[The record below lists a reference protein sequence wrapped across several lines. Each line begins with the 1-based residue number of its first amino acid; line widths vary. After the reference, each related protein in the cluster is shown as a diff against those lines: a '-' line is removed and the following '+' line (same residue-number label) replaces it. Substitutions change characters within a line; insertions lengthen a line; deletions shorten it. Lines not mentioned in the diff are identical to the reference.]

1 MNFFNRAMKNVTR
14 RMSKSILLAVTFF
27 LIGNLVIIGLGI
39 NNAAS
44 NAKILTRQK
53 MRAVVA
59 LEIDYNAFYNE
70 ADKITD
76 DDEREAFYKNSPRLT
91 TEKVE
96 NLKMDERVKAVNN
109 ISVYQVYAKS
119 FESVPL
125 NNDFDKQYTDNQDSE
140 ASVDGS
146 VDSSMAMRSWRPADL
161 RVQANRYPEMIEF
174 EDGTYEMLEGRFYNQ
189 DDLNNSA
196 AVVCVPQELAE
207 LNNIRVGDTIS
218 VNTNNPDDLQY
229 MEGSDLTEADY
240 ELSLEVI
247 GIYKSN
253 EQVDQNSDEYKWMAR
268 YEAPQNTLLIPA
280 TTISDKYYESYVKSY
295 RYYMTT
301 QPEYYKEEDLM
312 AKEDY
317 NSSSKAVYLLNDP
330 LQVDQFVADH
340 ENETGDYIVL
350 NANNDTFKKLA
361 RPLDTLSLFS
371 NIIVWIVVINAVV
384 IITLVT
390 ALTLKT
396 REYEIGVLL
405 SIGVSKMKIVA
416 QFFVELIVVALIGFT
431 LSVLSGSLIA
441 KQVGAAVLNYQVD
454 TENQY
459 GELDDQNNTNYY
471 WGESNYF
478 TEISQDDL
486 LAEYEVQINP
496 LIIGEIYILGIGV
509 VFISIL
515 IPSFM
520 IMRFNPKKILMNQN

>member
-1 MNFFNRAMKNVTR
+1 
-14 RMSKSILLAVTFF
+14 
-27 LIGNLVIIGLGI
+27 
-39 NNAAS
+39 
-44 NAKILTRQK
+44 
-53 MRAVVA
+53 
-59 LEIDYNAFYNE
+59 
-70 ADKITD
+70 
-76 DDEREAFYKNSPRLT
+76 
-91 TEKVE
+91 
-96 NLKMDERVKAVNN
+96 
-109 ISVYQVYAKS
+109 
-119 FESVPL
+119 
-125 NNDFDKQYTDNQDSE
+125 
-140 ASVDGS
+140 
-146 VDSSMAMRSWRPADL
+146 
-161 RVQANRYPEMIEF
+161 
-174 EDGTYEMLEGRFYNQ
+174 
-189 DDLNNSA
+189 
-196 AVVCVPQELAE
+196 
-207 LNNIRVGDTIS
+207 
-218 VNTNNPDDLQY
+218 